1 MRTIAEFELYYNLVL
16 ATPSVLVHDT
26 RAMLA
31 MLHNAISLFEINQSD
46 KIAKYIDELTEDIAI
61 VLRGISKKK
70 TKSKQREF
78 NQIVEHYIYIA

>member
-1 MRTIAEFELYYNLVL
+1 MRTIAEFDSYYKSVL
-16 ATPSVLVHDT
+16 APPSVLVHDT

-61 VLRGISKKK
+61 VLRGISKK
-70 TKSKQREF
+70 TKPKQREF

>member
-1 MRTIAEFELYYNLVL
+1 MRTIAEFEVYYNAVL
-16 ATPSVLVHDT
+16 ATPSVLVHDA

-61 VLRGISKKK
+61 VLRGISKKIK
-70 TKSKQREF
+70 PKQREF
-78 NQIVEHYIYIA
+78 NQIVEHFIYIA

>member
-1 MRTIAEFELYYNLVL
+1 MRTIAEFEAYYNIIL
-16 ATPSVLVHDT
+16 ATSSVLVHDT

-61 VLRGISKKK
+61 VLCGISKK
-70 TKSKQREF
+70 TKPKQREF
-78 NQIVEHYIYIA
+78 NQIIEHFTYTA

>member
-1 MRTIAEFELYYNLVL
+1 MRTIAEFDSYYNSVL

-26 RAMLA
+26 RAMLC
-31 MLHNAISLFEINQSD
+31 MLHNAIYLFERNSSD

-61 VLRGISKKK
+61 VLRGISKK
-70 TKSKQREF
+70 TKPRQREF